1 MCKRC
6 MEEFNEMVQLNH
18 EVLQSVLK
26 PSRYTGGEW
35 NAQVK
40 DWDKVD

>member
-26 PSRYTGGEW
+26 PSRYTGGRMECTGEGLG
-35 NAQVK
+35 
-40 DWDKVD
+40 